1 MTSNDSVLRVIL
13 IGIVLILLLP
23 VLMMAFAWP
32 MMGMWDGGHMWG
44 WEGEPVAVWVMMLMW
59 LVPLAVVLAV
69 GYLLYRGL
77 VRSKAR
83 SGDPALEEL
92 RLAYA
97 RGDLSDEEFETRRTR
112 LRDQK

>member
-1 MTSNDSVLRVIL
+1 MASNDSVSQVIL
-13 IGIVLILLLP
+13 IVIALILLLP
-23 VLMMAFAWP
+23 ILMMAFAWP

-44 WEGEPVAVWVMMLMW
+44 WEGQPGSVWVMMLMW

-77 VRSKAR
+77 VRSTDR
-83 SGDPALEEL
+83 SGDPVLEEL

-97 RGDLSDEEFETRRTR
+97 RGELTDEEFETRRAR
-112 LRDQK
+112 LRDEE

>member
-1 MTSNDSVLRVIL
+1 MASNDQALRILLIVIA
-13 IGIVLILLLP
+13 LILLLP

-44 WEGEPVAVWVMMLMW
+44 WEGEPVSVWGMMLMW

-69 GYLLYRGL
+69 GYLLYRGA
-77 VRSKAR
+77 VHTGR

-97 RGDLSDEEFETRRTR
+97 RGDLTDEEFETRRTR
-112 LRDQK
+112 LLDEE